1 MKPIFLV
8 MVLILSLHAVRAQ
21 TTLNGKW
28 EGEIRVGG
36 KTIGI
41 EVLFRDSSGFLNGTI
56 DVPQQGA
63 RGLSLKNVVAAGSI
77 VHFELP
83 TGMSNASF
91 DGTLEA
97 DSITGI
103 FSQGMARGTFSLV
116 PTAVAASRRAPE
128 PLPPYLQNDVTFK
141 DSDITLAGTLTVPP
155 TAGRHPAVVLLT
167 GSGAEDRDENIF
179 GFKVFKVIADRLTRD
194 GIAVLRFD
202 DRGVGGSS
210 GSQTDCTT
218 EDYAGDA
225 IAGVRLLR
233 ADVRIDAGH
242 IGILGHSEGA
252 LAASIAASQDPS
264 EIAAVVLLAGPG
276 LKGDSLIRSQI
287 VALAHN
293 SGESDET
300 IRKNL
305 SLQNTVY
312 EAIRTGADLV
322 DVRSK
327 LSAAMARS
335 FHAMS
340 AEDRRA
346 IGDSAA
352 FVASSVER
360 TLAGAQSRWFR
371 RFIDLDPVA
380 YLQRLQCP
388 VLALFGERDQQV
400 YPALNMPPV
409 QTALSRNKDA
419 TLTVIPG
426 VNHLFQLTQTGSPAE
441 YGNLPKEFA
450 PGVLDT
456 ISGWLQKR
464 MLGQN

>member
-1 MKPIFLV
+1 M
-8 MVLILSLHAVRAQ
+8 
-21 TTLNGKW
+21 
-28 EGEIRVGG
+28 
-36 KTIGI
+36 
-41 EVLFRDSSGFLNGTI
+41 
-56 DVPQQGA
+56 
-63 RGLSLKNVVAAGSI
+63 
-77 VHFELP
+77 
-83 TGMSNASF
+83 
-91 DGTLEA
+91 
-97 DSITGI
+97 
-103 FSQGMARGTFSLV
+103 
-116 PTAVAASRRAPE
+116 
-128 PLPPYLQNDVTFK
+128 
-141 DSDITLAGTLTVPP
+141 
-155 TAGRHPAVVLLT
+155 
-167 GSGAEDRDENIF
+167 
-179 GFKVFKVIADRLTRD
+179 
-194 GIAVLRFD
+194 
-202 DRGVGGSS
+202 
-210 GSQTDCTT
+210 
-218 EDYAGDA
+218 
-225 IAGVRLLR
+225 
-233 ADVRIDAGH
+233 
-242 IGILGHSEGA
+242 
-252 LAASIAASQDPS
+252 
-264 EIAAVVLLAGPG
+264 
-276 LKGDSLIRSQI
+276 IRSQI

-312 EAIRTGADLV
+312 EAIRTGADLI

-371 RFIDLDPVA
+371 RFIDLDPVT

-456 ISGWLQKR
+456 ISSWLQKR